1 MALNNGIDVD
11 NVTQDDDTE
20 DDNDNDSLSDG
31 SPTRGDPEVRARTK
45 ALMRSVRAMRLVV
58 PRSQQMCI
66 ASLDQ
71 GNDLSGEE
79 MMVAASP
86 IADNAEVIEIY
97 EPRTL
102 IDPAINQFLTSA
114 PLAVQSL

>member
-1 MALNNGIDVD
+1 
-11 NVTQDDDTE
+11 
-20 DDNDNDSLSDG
+20 
-31 SPTRGDPEVRARTK
+31 
-45 ALMRSVRAMRLVV
+45 
-58 PRSQQMCI
+58 MCI

-97 EPRTL
+97 EPPTL

-114 PLAVQSL
+114 PLAVAKFVSSEWPTRRVRC